1 MAGLLSD
8 NGVRRSVA
16 GAACGDPTSVRA
28 ASWPRSACPAS
39 NSVSRPNA
47 AGANSASAPAIRILT
62 FLVVIKRFEAAL
74 ASQRLPGGSRQPV
87 TLVRSLPAGDL
98 DESRRARWS
107 RSARRPCFVRG
118 FSSVWERLRSAR
130 TFGSNVMSK
139 RWSHERPETR
149 SRRIDETAEAFFN
162 RLVLKFS
169 GNPTGCFSACSGNT
183 ACSAIH
189 GSIPRVRTAPY
200 SPQTCTKPLTLAAIL
215 MIA

>member
-1 MAGLLSD
+1 MAGFLSGY
-8 NGVRRSVA
+8 GVRRSVA

-28 ASWPRSACPAS
+28 ASWPRSACSAS

-74 ASQRLPGGSRQPV
+74 SSQRLPGGSRQPV
-87 TLVRSLPAGDL
+87 TLARPLPVGGL
-98 DESRRARWS
+98 HESRSTRCS
-107 RSARRPCFVRG
+107 RSPRSRPCFVRG

-149 SRRIDETAEAFFN
+149 SRRIDETAEAF
-162 RLVLKFS
+162 S
-169 GNPTGCFSACSGNT
+169 TGWC
-183 ACSAIH
+183 
-189 GSIPRVRTAPY
+189 
-200 SPQTCTKPLTLAAIL
+200 
-215 MIA
+215 